1 MEPVMTDEQSIIFK
15 NDVNN
20 IVDDLNRKYDS
31 DVIQMLKDFQ
41 KAISIGEYSDIFTPT
56 DEDEPDDQDDNTD
69 GDRNDITGGTSGRDG
84 SGELSREEQ
93 DALDRKKAAELLD
106 KVISDTEDEDS
117 EKDSSSTSTSVGGGG
132 SKSGPKPG
140 DDDYINPTSGA
151 DGNANDDL
159 TDEQK
164 KLKEESELAAFQK
177 ANQQKNRLIESMK
190 FLTEKFKNAAEQTA
204 YFKSMSISPRRITE
218 LKLLEYAFKVAP
230 EGPLPYIKSASSDP
244 LIISEANSIA
254 LVFKKIK

>member
-69 GDRNDITGGTSGRDG
+69 GDRNDTTDDSGRDG
-84 SGELSREEQ
+84 SGDSGREEQ
-93 DALDRKKAAELLD
+93 DELDRKKDAEDLD
-106 KVISDTEDEDS
+106 KAISDTEDGDS
-117 EKDSSSTSTSVGGGG
+117 EKDSSSTSTSVGRGG

-140 DDDYINPTSGA
+140 DDDYTNPTSGT

-159 TDEQK
+159 TAEQK
-164 KLKEESELAAFQK
+164 KLKAESEVAAFQQL
-177 ANQQKNRLIESMK
+177 NQQKNRLIESMK

-204 YFKSMSISPRRITE
+204 YFKSMSISPIRITE

>member
-1 MEPVMTDEQSIIFK
+1 MTDEQSIIFK

-69 GDRNDITGGTSGRDG
+69 GDRNDTTDDSGRDG
-84 SGELSREEQ
+84 SGDSGREEQ
-93 DALDRKKAAELLD
+93 DELDRKKDAEDLD
-106 KVISDTEDEDS
+106 KAISDTEDGDS
-117 EKDSSSTSTSVGGGG
+117 EKDSSSTSTSVGRGG

>member
-69 GDRNDITGGTSGRDG
+69 GDRNDTTDDSGRDG
-84 SGELSREEQ
+84 SGDSGREEQ
-93 DALDRKKAAELLD
+93 DELDRKKDAEDLD
-106 KVISDTEDEDS
+106 KAISDTEDGDS
-117 EKDSSSTSTSVGGGG
+117 EKDSSSTSTSVGRGG